1 MGITN
6 PVTGP
11 LLFATSIGTVVITN
25 ADHAIDTD
33 SFGASITFPDYV
45 SGTAL
50 GIPDSNSSLPN
61 FTIIFATPV
70 AQVGFG
76 LFDPNFEAS
85 DSMIRAI
92 DNDFNV
98 LETASP
104 DALFPPGCS
113 GADYVGFS
121 RATADIKAIEII
133 ASPDDA
139 LWIDNLAF
147 SLTPANVP
155 TPAPMMLMGEGL
167 MLLARLRRR

>member
-33 SFGASITFPDYV
+33 SFGASITSPDYV

-76 LFDPNFEAS
+76 LFDPNFEGPGQH
-85 DSMIRAI
+85 DSGNRQRLQRTR
-92 DNDFNV
+92 ND
-98 LETASP
+98 LPGRPLP
-104 DALFPPGCS
+104 DW
-113 GADYVGFS
+113 
-121 RATADIKAIEII
+121 R
-133 ASPDDA
+133 
-139 LWIDNLAF
+139 LW
-147 SLTPANVP
+147 
-155 TPAPMMLMGEGL
+155 G
-167 MLLARLRRR
+167 

>member
-1 MGITN
+1 GITN

-98 LETASP
+98 LETTSP
-104 DALFPPGCS
+104 DALFPTGGS
-113 GADYVGFS
+113 GAD
-121 RATADIKAIEII
+121 
-133 ASPDDA
+133 
-139 LWIDNLAF
+139 
-147 SLTPANVP
+147 
-155 TPAPMMLMGEGL
+155 
-167 MLLARLRRR
+167 